1 MGMRIVLLLLPVF
14 VLLACN
20 TKPSENRE
28 DSKKDDMLKM
38 SASISTN
45 MLFLHDFN
53 ALEQVFGSENWLIV
67 DKKDS
72 SYLYF
77 SRLGNF
83 IVKTFIYKRVKGD
96 SAAVQYGTIQPEN
109 DSITWDLFGRKLSLS
124 NATGT
129 RVKWSA
135 VADSSL
141 QYEFIRIDNNHIQ
154 LTYPDKKKLVLQKVL
169 PLSLFLVR
177 SRYDYTHGTKF
188 AFDSSREF
196 EKRK

>member
-1 MGMRIVLLLLPVF
+1 MRIVLLLIPVF

-20 TKPSENRE
+20 TKPSENGE
-28 DSKKDDMLKM
+28 GSKKADTLKM
-38 SASISTN
+38 SESIRMN
-45 MLFLHDFN
+45 MSFLHDFN
-53 ALEQVFGSENWLIV
+53 ALEQMFGNENWLIA

-83 IVKTFIYKRVKGD
+83 IVNTFAYKRVKGD

-109 DSITWDLFGRKLSLS
+109 NSITWNLFGRKLFVSS
-124 NATGT
+124 ATGT

-135 VADSSL
+135 VADSLL
-141 QYEFIRIDNNHIQ
+141 QYEFIRLDDNHIQ
-154 LTYPDKKKLVLQKVL
+154 LVYPDKKKLILQKVL

-177 SRYDYTHGTKF
+177 SRYDYTHGTKY
-188 AFDSSREF
+188 AFDSSRAF
-196 EKRK
+196 DKRK